1 NSQTYS
7 ERCQKKTNRR
17 HVSLEKTWTNAES
30 DTNSLFTHKD
40 ETQNILEDLED
51 KELMTAILQAY
62 GQLPFEDKLLFNCLI
77 EKKAKK
83 DIAHLLGLKSVDGVR
98 YMELELRKKLLK
110 NKDLKNILRK

>member
-1 NSQTYS
+1 SGGQDGNRSQTEHTS
-7 ERCQKKTNRR
+7 STVE
-17 HVSLEKTWTNAES
+17 LDKTWTHDDS
-30 DTNSLFTHKD
+30 DTNSLLPPTD
-40 ETQNILEDLED
+40 DTQNILEDLED